1 MSGGLT
7 VVAIIFMVLRD
18 PRKSDKATAGGDSGA
33 RQARR
38 QVSSIHHN
46 VVQRVCTFGRA
57 HIAASINP
65 RERVTISIISE
76 SQLYGGKP
84 AYHSLAA
91 IYFNK

>member
-1 MSGGLT
+1 MGSGRT

-18 PRKSDKATAGGDSGA
+18 PQKSDKAKAGGDSGA

-57 HIAASINP
+57 HIAASISS
-65 RERVTISIISE
+65 RERVTISIMSE
-76 SQLYGGKP
+76 SQLCDGKP
-84 AYHSLAA
+84 VYRGLAA
-91 IYFNK
+91 I

>member
-1 MSGGLT
+1 MGSERT

-18 PRKSDKATAGGDSGA
+18 PRKSDKTKAGGDSGA
-33 RQARR
+33 QRARG
-38 QVSSIHHN
+38 QVFAVHHI

-57 HIAASINP
+57 HIAASNNS

-84 AYHSLAA
+84 ACHSLAA